1 MGLIKP
7 AIGGETI
14 NSLFNR
20 YKVIKSHLDGAEL
33 VRTLQYCFSYL
44 LNKQFNL
51 SEPVL
56 AFQSNHQFKYS
67 NS

>member
-7 AIGGETI
+7 EIGGETI
-14 NSLFNR
+14 DSLYNQ

-33 VRTLQYCFSYL
+33 VRTLHCYASYL

-51 SEPVL
+51 NVPVL
-56 AFQSNHQFKYS
+56 AFQGNYQFKYS